1 VLTPPDG
8 LTEHDL
14 ADVLHRHWGIHAR
27 ELRYAAVG
35 WGSHHWVLTALD
47 GTARFVTV
55 DELDAGRD
63 SAAEPRDE
71 VLARLASA
79 VGAARAL
86 ADTGSKL
93 VVAPAPGE
101 EGSLIAPVTDRF
113 AAAVYPLVEGD
124 GFSWGHPMSAEH
136 RAALLD
142 MVVEVHAAP
151 ADVRDR
157 APVDDYALQHR
168 DALEAALGEGADSAE
183 GAAGST
189 GPYAARV
196 ARLVADHATALR
208 AALTTYDDLVD
219 RARRRTEAAVV
230 LTHGEPHPG
239 NTMRTAD
246 GWRLIDW
253 DTARVP
259 PPERDLWSMDPG
271 DGSVHEEYVAATGR
285 ELSPMLLELYRR
297 RWDLSDVAVDVA
309 RFRRPHRGDDEDAKA
324 FGILRGQVGAV
335 ADA

>member
-14 ADVLHRHWGIHAR
+14 ATVLHRHSGIDATD
-27 ELRYAAVG
+27 LRYAPVG
-35 WGSHHWVLTALD
+35 WGSHHWVLTARD
-47 GTARFVTV
+47 GSARFVTV
-55 DELDAGRD
+55 DELDARRD
-63 SAAEPRDE
+63 DAAEPRE
-71 VLARLASA
+71 VARERLAA
-79 VGAARAL
+79 ALGAARAL
-86 ADTGSKL
+86 ADSGARH
-93 VVAPAPGE
+93 VVAPTPGQD
-101 EGSLIAPVTDRF
+101 GSLLAPVTEAF
-113 AAAVYPLVEGD
+113 TAAVYPLIEGES
-124 GFSWGHPMSAEH
+124 FSWGHPMSAEH

-142 MVVEVHAAP
+142 MVVDVHAAP

-157 APVDDYALQHR
+157 APADGYAIQHR
-168 DALEAALGEGADSAE
+168 DGLEAALRERGEE
-183 GAAGST
+183 AAASEA
-189 GPYAARV
+189 GPYAAQV
-196 ARLVADHATALR
+196 ARLVADHAAVLRTAL
-208 AALTTYDDLVD
+208 ATYDDLVEQ
-219 RARRRTEAAVV
+219 AMRRTDSAMV

-253 DTARVP
+253 DTARVA

-285 ELSPMLLELYRR
+285 ELSPVLLELYRR